1 METKRARQKKIS
13 RLILIGGVAGTS
25 SSCSNLCRGSY
36 RADLRQALLVEN
48 YLSGEVSIQ
57 CEADGFLK
65 ATEWYASALCNF
77 EQAVLTVSQIQK
89 PQKVHLA
96 GAACLL
102 LACDRPV
109 EPTPP

>member
-1 METKRARQKKIS
+1 
-13 RLILIGGVAGTS
+13 V
-25 SSCSNLCRGSY
+25 
-36 RADLRQALLVEN
+36 RQALLIEN
-48 YLSGEVSIQ
+48 NLSDEISIQ

-65 ATEWYASALCNF
+65 ATEWYPSALCNF

-102 LACDRPV
+102 LPCDRPI
-109 EPTPP
+109 EPTTA